1 MNSIMRNIL
10 FYQEHFRVDGTAL
23 TGVGIFRMLTGHK
36 ALCKEQ
42 SFLWCSS
49 AHSPSVPLPCPSP
62 LPRVT
67 FTSSLSGWNNGAAV

>member
-10 FYQEHFRVDGTAL
+10 FYQDRFRVDGTAL
-23 TGVGIFRMLTGHK
+23 TGVGIFRMLPGHK
-36 ALCKEQ
+36 ALYKEQ
-42 SFLWCSS
+42 SFLWHS